1 MILKLPDLGRS
12 EKIIRFIFKFMEY
25 VLVSIFFYSLNN
37 LLWKKILV
45 GSNRWLVMSLR
56 AFMTC
61 SIGLVIIFFFY
72 RNIFNE
78 LTIDTVLKVSEA
90 SILGAFGLV
99 FMTSALKGGSL
110 RQLGLFNLAGVF
122 FTVTYLYFF
131 ENFDVR
137 YYVVGTSLILLGFT
151 VYLIQIK
158 KELGKENSF
167 KKLFLFTLMTIFF
180 AASGLLHWYNLKES
194 ISPIFSVVNQEF
206 VVFSVSVFGLV
217 TRTSLTKKQ
226 IIKSSKAIYKLIFV
240 MALLIF
246 MAVLTGF
253 LGLKITNPYVSSLL
267 ALSTPILTIVFGTV
281 FFREKWSLSNLVA
294 LALIVLGAFMLHFK
308 LS

>member
-1 MILKLPDLGRS
+1 
-12 EKIIRFIFKFMEY
+12 MEY
-25 VLVSIFFYSLNN
+25 ILISIFFYSVNN

-45 GSNRWLVMSLR
+45 ESNRWLIMTLR

-61 SIGLVIIFFFY
+61 SIGLVIIFLFY
-72 RNIFNE
+72 RNSIIG
-78 LTIDTVLKVSEA
+78 LTINTILKVSVA

-99 FMTSALKGGSL
+99 FMTSALQHGSL

-131 ENFDVR
+131 ENFDLR
-137 YYVVGTSLILLGFT
+137 YYVIGTSLILLGFS

-158 KELGKENSF
+158 KESGKENSF
-167 KKLFLFTLMTIFF
+167 KQLLLFTLMTIFF

-194 ISPIFSVVNQEF
+194 ISPIFSAVNQEF
-206 VVFSVSVFGLV
+206 IVFSVSIFGLM
-217 TRTSLTKKQ
+217 TRTSLNKKQ
-226 IIKSSKAIYKLIFV
+226 VIKSSIAIYKLIFV

-246 MAVLTGF
+246 MAVWTGF
-253 LGLKITNPYVSSLL
+253 LGLKITNPYVASLL
-267 ALSTPILTIVFGTV
+267 ALSTPILTIVFGTI
-281 FFREKWSLSNLVA
+281 FFREKWSLSNLIA
-294 LALIVLGAFMLHFK
+294 LALIILGAFMLHFK